1 MFADRTLASLGLGFA
16 ANMIGEQHWRQRSA
30 HVEFD
35 VKGEH
40 AQEHVRFDALGQ
52 PVMYGANLKV
62 DGAVGLKA
70 IDG

>member
-1 MFADRTLASLGLGFA
+1 
-16 ANMIGEQHWRQRSA
+16 MIGEQHWRQRSA

-35 VKGEH
+35 VIGEH

>member
-1 MFADRTLASLGLGFA
+1 MKRSRYL
-16 ANMIGEQHWRQRSA
+16 QHLQLRN
-30 HVEFD
+30 
-35 VKGEH
+35 
-40 AQEHVRFDALGQ
+40 AQEHMRFDSLGQ